1 MQGLLPQRACPA
13 GVAPIPAVQSG
24 VCTELGAGKELVKSE
39 ALLVDEWTARAVTCG
54 ANVIAQDADT
64 EVNVYYRAYQRTKR
78 TQRKTKYAK
87 QLKQTKS
94 RRCN

>member
-1 MQGLLPQRACPA
+1 MDREGGYLR
-13 GVAPIPAVQSG
+13 G
-24 VCTELGAGKELVKSE
+24 
-39 ALLVDEWTARAVTCG
+39 
-54 ANVIAQDADT
+54 VIAQDADT